1 MKVYYRISN
10 PGKNAGTEKQKI
22 SGFDKIKCLQ
32 NAILEFGAENIT
44 IIADSLTKKFRKQIT
59 DLKPPGH
66 SNDIENIPTYDLRI
80 IDVKNGNGSETFRKA
95 LDMAIDENKDYD
107 NVYLLEDDFL
117 HKPGARQALIEAC
130 DEYEQYVTCYD
141 HEDKYINKEQGG
153 NPYIQNGG
161 EVTRVMR
168 TASTHWKI
176 TNSTVMTFATKVGR
190 LKLDYDVWQEY
201 SKDKITD
208 SFRAFIALNQRNI
221 GCVSCIP
228 GLSTHCETAWL
239 SPFTDWTSNVWFNSQ
254 TVKPLEPTRDADYY
268 EKFTNMYQ
276 IP

>member
-1 MKVYYRISN
+1 MKVYYRLSN
-10 PGKNAGTEKQKI
+10 PGKNAGSEKQKI
-22 SGFDKIKCLQ
+22 SGFDKLKCLQ
-32 NAILEFGAENIT
+32 NAILEFGVENIT
-44 IIADSLTKKFRKQIT
+44 IIADSLSKKFRKQLT
-59 DLKPPGH
+59 ELKPPGH
-66 SNDIENIPTYDLRI
+66 SNDVENIPPYDLRI
-80 IDVKNGNGSETFRKA
+80 IDVKNGNGSATFRKA
-95 LDMAIDENKDYD
+95 LDMAIDENSDYD

-130 DEYEQYVTCYD
+130 DTFEQYCTCYD
-141 HEDKYINKEQGG
+141 HEDKYVNKDNGG
-153 NPYIQNGG
+153 NPFIENGG
-161 EVTRVMR
+161 EITRVMR

-190 LKLDYDVWQEY
+190 LKLDYNLWQEY

-208 SFRAFIALNQRNI
+208 SFRAFISLNQKNI

-239 SPFTDWTSNVWFNSQ
+239 SPFTDWTNNVWFNEQ
-254 TVKPLEPTRDADYY
+254 RPQALEPTRDADYY